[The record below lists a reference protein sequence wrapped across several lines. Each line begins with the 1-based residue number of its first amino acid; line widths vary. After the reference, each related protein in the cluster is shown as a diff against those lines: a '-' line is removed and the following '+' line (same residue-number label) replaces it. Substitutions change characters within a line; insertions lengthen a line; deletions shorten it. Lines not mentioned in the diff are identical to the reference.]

1 MDYICFRMNFHF
13 SMLALSLILSLL
25 SVACDRNDN
34 VNYVLEDIAS
44 YIEQEPQKALS
55 ALQRIESSQ
64 LRANNIKAK
73 HSLLLSMAMDKNYI
87 DKTDFSVLQPA
98 INYYESHGSPEEKM
112 TMYYYKGRIY
122 DNAGNQELAMASY
135 VEGIEA
141 GNKADEYPVKARL
154 YFAKGLIHKDL
165 YEYKKYVESMQY
177 AAECYDACNNIQSYL
192 SSIDNIVN
200 GYTLLRDTVL
210 AMKWLEIMKERTDS
224 NDTRSY
230 SEYYEA
236 RTGVISVFGTHK
248 EKMDAIDEYI
258 HKIQH
263 KNIRWLTVANSY
275 LKSGQFKEGLEAV
288 RNHEKYSKTKSAR
301 YYAILSELHEK
312 LGNTK
317 DALNNYRKYIRL
329 SDSSDMVLFRNNTKF
344 MEEKHNLELRNE
356 KTLAQKKIILVCAIC
371 VVIVLA
377 LLILWATKL
386 VKIKVLEKE
395 IAQKESERYKML
407 YDNLLDEKNC
417 FLEMSSV
424 NSEITEQAN
433 NAIMNRMNILN
444 DFFKAHVSDDCQLQ
458 TSAINEMEKIFEN
471 RYEFLRDTKL
481 IFTASYPH
489 FIAKLKECNMTETE
503 IMYCCMYAIGL
514 KGSHI
519 GKYLGTSNIYNIS
532 SSIRRKLGL
541 DEYKKNIDKHIR
553 ELLQK

>member
-1 MDYICFRMNFHF
+1 MNFHF

-25 SVACDRNDN
+25 SVECDRNDN

-73 HSLLLSMAMDKNYI
+73 LSLLLSMAMDKNYI

>member
-25 SVACDRNDN
+25 SVECDRNDN

-301 YYAILSELHEK
+301 YYAILSELYEK